1 MKWLFGNSNTARH
14 AQSKQPATVDSIRNK
29 LASYQAKEGIDLTVM
44 GAYSHHRIRDVLL
57 GSFTAKM
64 LSKTQKPLLLLR

>member
-29 LASYQAKEGIDLTVM
+29 LASYQAKEGKSVFIGPSTAQWGDFFEYEKVTIDPDSS
-44 GAYSHHRIRDVLL
+44 GFHRIP
-57 GSFTAKM
+57 FHC
-64 LSKTQKPLLLLR
+64 